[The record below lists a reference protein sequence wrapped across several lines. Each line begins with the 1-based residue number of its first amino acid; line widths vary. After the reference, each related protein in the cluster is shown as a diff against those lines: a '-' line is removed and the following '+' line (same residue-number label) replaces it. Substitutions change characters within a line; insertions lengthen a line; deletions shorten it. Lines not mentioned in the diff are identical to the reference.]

1 MNMKIAVCAK
11 QIPDPANEV
20 SYSEGLIN
28 RPEEQVLDDT
38 DRYGIEVALQLK
50 EKYDAEV
57 TIISMGPSGTQKGL
71 QQALQMGADKAIY
84 VDDESLKGAN
94 SLMTANILS
103 ELAKS
108 LTADI
113 VIFGTESTDGYSGT
127 VPQQVS
133 RFLDFE
139 CISYV
144 KAIEV
149 DENIALTRQTV
160 EGSEKVNM
168 PEKCVISVTAG
179 GVEPRYPN
187 FKDIMAAKSK
197 PIEQIALSELNVTTD
212 QNLEFLNVE
221 TVESSKS
228 GEKII
233 DEGEAYQEIVN
244 KLKEL
249 KVIWK
254 H

>member
-133 RFLDFE
+133 RFLDYE

-221 TVESSKS
+221 TVESSKT

-249 KVIWK
+249 KVI
-254 H
+254 

>member
-144 KAIEV
+144 KAIEI

-249 KVIWK
+249 KVI
-254 H
+254 

>member
-20 SYSEGLIN
+20 SYSEGIIN

-160 EGSEKVNM
+160 EGSEKVKM

>member
-1 MNMKIAVCAK
+1 MKIAVCAK

-20 SYSEGLIN
+20 SYSEGIIN

-160 EGSEKVNM
+160 EGSEKVKM

-249 KVIWK
+249 KVI
-254 H
+254 